1 MKSIVNIGKLLVS
14 IACVGALTTSC
25 NSDFLDRPPL
35 GTLDEVT
42 YLSTKDAG
50 YKLLVNCYQPLQ
62 DSWNYQD
69 MKFVLG
75 DQLSDDCSKGG
86 SDAGDR
92 VRITEIARG
101 TPMATNQVLSDL
113 WTHRYQ
119 TAISACNVFLSL
131 ITPESE
137 LIDDAGGLVSTET
150 KQRWIAE
157 AQFMRAFYYYDLATI
172 FQNIP
177 LLDKPLEVVDKSTIT
192 KSSKEEVMNFILK
205 DLNTAIAE
213 PNLPNAKSLPTSE
226 IGRITKEA
234 AMAFRA
240 RVLMF
245 YGNY

>member
-1 MKSIVNIGKLLVS
+1 MS
-14 IACVGALTTSC
+14 
-25 NSDFLDRPPL
+25 
-35 GTLDEVT
+35 
-42 YLSTKDAG
+42 
-50 YKLLVNCYQPLQ
+50 
-62 DSWNYQD
+62 
-69 MKFVLG
+69 G
-75 DQLSDDCSKGG
+75 DQLSDDCSNAALMQETAFVSRK
-86 SDAGDR
+86 SPAKHQWRLIKSCPTLDSSL
-92 VRITEIARG
+92 
-101 TPMATNQVLSDL
+101 PNSDL
-113 WTHRYQ
+113 SLQR
-119 TAISACNVFLSL
+119 ILSL

-177 LLDKPLEVVDKSTIT
+177 LIDKPMEVVDKSTIT

-240 RVLMF
+240 RGIEVLRQLRR
-245 YGNY
+245 GSERPEDSCRIRKL

>member
-1 MKSIVNIGKLLVS
+1 
-14 IACVGALTTSC
+14 
-25 NSDFLDRPPL
+25 
-35 GTLDEVT
+35 
-42 YLSTKDAG
+42 
-50 YKLLVNCYQPLQ
+50 
-62 DSWNYQD
+62 
-69 MKFVLG
+69 
-75 DQLSDDCSKGG
+75 
-86 SDAGDR
+86 
-92 VRITEIARG
+92 
-101 TPMATNQVLSDL
+101 MATNQVLSDL

-157 AQFMRAFYYYDLATI
+157 AQFMRAFYNYDLATI

-177 LLDKPLEVVDKSTIT
+177 LIDKPMEVVDKSTIT

-245 YGNY
+245 YGNYGEALKDLKAVVESGSYELVEYSGRL

>member
-1 MKSIVNIGKLLVS
+1 M
-14 IACVGALTTSC
+14 
-25 NSDFLDRPPL
+25 
-35 GTLDEVT
+35 
-42 YLSTKDAG
+42 
-50 YKLLVNCYQPLQ
+50 
-62 DSWNYQD
+62 
-69 MKFVLG
+69 
-75 DQLSDDCSKGG
+75 SDDCSKGG

-177 LLDKPLEVVDKSTIT
+177 LIDKPMEVVDKSTIT

-213 PNLPNAKSLPTSE
+213 PNLT
-226 IGRITKEA
+226 
-234 AMAFRA
+234 
-240 RVLMF
+240 
-245 YGNY
+245 